1 MTYTDN
7 SKEKDA
13 FKRLFSLV
21 NVKFFAKN
29 VRCKVKGYF
38 TGSLQLGDYDLE
50 NSKHSKCSHTC
61 DFSVKE
67 TLPLTIENA
76 CWGASQTLYLYERTI
91 AYGKQNKTDYHA
103 AGSFGVREKTD

>member
-1 MTYTDN
+1 M
-7 SKEKDA
+7 EKDA
-13 FKRLFSLV
+13 FERLFSCPTP
-21 NVKFFAKN
+21 KN
-29 VRCKVKGYF
+29 RWHLSVVLRRGILRGVP
-38 TGSLQLGDYDLE
+38 TGEYDFE